1 MDSVGETTNELALTA
16 LKRADALALLSDAPR
31 TRAELMREL
40 DVSRTTIHRTI
51 RTLEDAALVEQVD
64 DSFQLTPLGRAVAD
78 DVTAYRRSLHAASHL
93 QPLLETL
100 GDRADELA
108 TEHFAD
114 ANVAVMEP
122 TNPYKPVERFIECLR
137 ESETIRGFDT
147 TSIAPIFVAEIRE
160 EILGGMSVDV
170 VYLPSVIDDILA
182 TYPDEVEKT
191 VASGN
196 LRLSTHEG
204 LPFGLAVFD
213 DCVGIGG
220 YDEETGML
228 RVYADTD
235 DPAAREWAFAEYER
249 YRAEAT
255 PATDD
260 LL

>member
-1 MDSVGETTNELALTA
+1 MDSAGTATNELALTV

-51 RTLEDAALVEQVD
+51 RTLEDAVLVEQVN
-64 DSFQLTPLGRAVAD
+64 DSFRLTPLGCTVAE
-78 DVTAYRRSLHAASHL
+78 DVTAYRRSLQAANHL

-100 GDRADELA
+100 GDRAGELA

-122 TNPYKPVERFIECLR
+122 TNPYKPVVRFIECLR
-137 ESETIRGFDT
+137 ESDTIRGFDT

-160 EILGGMSVDV
+160 EILGGMEVDV
-170 VYLPSVIDDILA
+170 VYLPSVIDDIMD
-182 TYPDEVEKT
+182 TYPEEVKKT

-196 LRLSTHEG
+196 LRLSTHEE
-204 LPFGLAVFD
+204 LPFGLAIFD
-213 DCVGIGG
+213 DRVGIGG

-228 RVYADTD
+228 CVYVDTD
-235 DPAAREWAFAEYER
+235 DPGAREWALVEYER
-249 YRAEAT
+249 YRSEAT